1 MIDLNKMIIQANLF
15 KKMISSKRKFAF
27 DLSQQANSNV
37 SELVVIAPDNF
48 GLFSKISG
56 IGSSCN
62 INIISAKILT
72 RSDGFAIDSF
82 VINNIMEKAITET
95 RSKEKLFK
103 NLKNGL
109 QGLYNFERELENKFN
124 EIPSKIK
131 KINAPI
137 RVYVD
142 NYTSNNFTII
152 EINCKNEPGILYK
165 ITNCLSHLNLQI
177 QSASISTYGTRVTD
191 IFYVKDFFVKN

>member
-1 MIDLNKMIIQANLF
+1 
-15 KKMISSKRKFAF
+15 
-27 DLSQQANSNV
+27 
-37 SELVVIAPDNF
+37 
-48 GLFSKISG
+48 
-56 IGSSCN
+56 
-62 INIISAKILT
+62 
-72 RSDGFAIDSF
+72 
-82 VINNIMEKAITET
+82 MEKAITET

-109 QGLYNFERELENKFN
+109 QGLYNFEKELENKFN

-131 KINAPI
+131 KISAPI

-191 IFYVKDFFVKN
+191 IFYVKDFFGQKIENEKNIKKVKRELLDLLNKIKNQ